1 MKIKKFLVT
10 VAVPRSRE
18 IDEDVIIEALQEYDS
33 DPDRCAY
40 EVEEV
45 EE

>member
-10 VAVPRSRE
+10 VAVPYERE
-18 IDEDVIIEALQEYDS
+18 IDEDTIIEALQDYDT
-33 DPDRCAY
+33 DLDHCAY

-45 EE
+45 KE